1 MWRYRQ
7 GKHDIK
13 IMNQLFKKS
22 TLILL
27 CADLIFLF
35 IAGCT
40 STSLARPKP
49 SAPAAPEITV
59 TPTHA
64 IPHKTPD
71 EPLPTIP
78 LPNQTPTTAGC
89 VQQNG
94 RIEALE
100 LNNPDLIRP
109 LSYQVYLPPC
119 YSSTLSGGYPVILL
133 LHGQS
138 MTDAVWQ
145 ELGIQEIAD
154 QLIRNQ
160 EMPPFVI
167 VMPREEYFLQA
178 FKESE
183 FDNAL
188 IEVLLPEIAE
198 RYNTSPERTC
208 RAIGG
213 ISRGAS
219 WAMELGWTHWKEF
232 GAIGAHSIPNA
243 SFSGSRLRTLK
254 ESISPNDLPRILIDI
269 GESDRYFKGAQ
280 QLHTLFD
287 QMNIPHQW
295 QVGTGAHNAAYWQT
309 HLESY
314 LRWYAA
320 GWEESCTK
328 AIP

>member
-1 MWRYRQ
+1 M
-7 GKHDIK
+7 K
-13 IMNQLFKKS
+13 QLLKKS

-27 CADLIFLF
+27 CADLILLF

-40 STSLARPKP
+40 IASPSRPKP
-49 SAPAAPEITV
+49 STPAIPEIV
-59 TPTHA
+59 FTPTQS
-64 IPHKTPD
+64 IPEETPD
-71 EPLPTIP
+71 EQPKTEPLPS
-78 LPNQTPTTAGC
+78 QTPPAAGC
-89 VQQNG
+89 VEQRG

-100 LNNPDLIRP
+100 LSDPSLIRP
-109 LSYQVYLPPC
+109 LLCQVYLPPC
-119 YSSTLSGGYPVILL
+119 YSATLPEGYPVIIL

-138 MTDAVWQ
+138 MTEATWQ
-145 ELGIQEIAD
+145 ELGIQETAD
-154 QLIRNQ
+154 QLIRNK
-160 EMPPFVI
+160 EIPPFLI
-167 VMPREEYFLQA
+167 VMPREEYFLQE

-188 IEVLLPEIAE
+188 IEVLLPDIAE
-198 RYNTSPERTC
+198 RYNTSPYRAC

-232 GAIGAHSIPNA
+232 GAIGAHSVPNA

-254 ESISPNDLPRILIDI
+254 ESTPTNDLPRILIDI

-280 QLHTLFD
+280 QLHILFD
-287 QMNIPHQW
+287 QMDVPHHW
-295 QVGTGAHNAAYWQT
+295 RVEAGAHNAAYWQA

-320 GWEESCTK
+320 GWGESCMK